1 MGARPQCFVSLI
13 SEIEVQVAARE
24 QTPIER
30 DAGLALRADAS
41 TDELGR
47 EHLLAQ
53 VFPTPKGE

>member
-1 MGARPQCFVSLI
+1 L
-13 SEIEVQVAARE
+13 AARE